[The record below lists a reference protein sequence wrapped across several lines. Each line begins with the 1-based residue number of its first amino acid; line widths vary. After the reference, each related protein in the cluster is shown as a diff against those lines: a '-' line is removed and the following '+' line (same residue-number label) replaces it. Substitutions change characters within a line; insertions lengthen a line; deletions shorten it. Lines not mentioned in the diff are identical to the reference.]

1 MALLDGKTVLVT
13 GAASGIGR
21 AAAQVFADEGATV
34 AICDIDT
41 VGAEKTL
48 DLILSGGGSAEAF
61 ECDVSSAKA
70 VEATVDAVASKFGA
84 LDGAFNNA
92 GIEGAAGLTGDYD
105 EAEWDRVLAV
115 NLKGVWLCMKYEIRK
130 MIETGGGSIVNT
142 SSALGKV
149 GIGNLPAY
157 VASKHGVIG
166 ITRAAALDHARHC
179 IRINAVAPGVIDT
192 PLMTRRIEEMP
203 EIEAPLKAAHPL
215 GRIGNTR
222 EVGETAAWLLSDR
235 ASFVHGE
242 VLSVDGGYLAI

>member
-1 MALLDGKTVLVT
+1 MALLNGKTVLVT
-13 GAASGIGR
+13 GAANGIGR
-21 AAAQVFADEGATV
+21 AAARVFAAEGAAV

-41 VGAEKTL
+41 AGAKNTL
-48 DLILSGGGSAEAF
+48 DSILSGGGSAEMF
-61 ECDVSSAKA
+61 ECDVSNAKA
-70 VEATVDAVASKFGA
+70 VETTVDAVVSRFGS
-84 LDGAFNNA
+84 LDCAFNNA
-92 GIEGAAGLTGDYD
+92 GIEGTAGLTGDYD

-115 NLKGVWLCMKYEIRK
+115 NLKGVWLCMKYEIQK

-149 GIGNLPAY
+149 GIGSLPAY

-166 ITRAAALDHARHC
+166 ITRAAALDHAQHG
-179 IRINAVAPGVIDT
+179 IRVNAVAPGVIDT
-192 PLMTRRIEEMP
+192 PLMKRRIEEMP